1 MRSFRIH
8 VLMLFC
14 TASVAAALGPF
25 ESAAQPFV
33 IEGHVTDTNEQP
45 LIQATLHVQALDAY
59 AVTDENGQYQIELDG
74 LPADRTV
81 EINVRYVGMR
91 SETRIVSFP
100 DDSTRVTEHVVMQ
113 PRDLYMS
120 EVTVTAERGGNRASN
135 STYRIGR
142 EAIEQSQASS
152 LGELLQLIPGQ
163 RVQNAPLQ
171 SAQTINF
178 RSQFAAEAGADEPF
192 SRNNAFG
199 IGIYVNDQPLNNNA
213 NMQGLNP
220 ISSSAGSGATGRGF
234 EALGGTNRFNENTY
248 DEGETPGGGFDLREI
263 PVGNIEEVEVVQGV
277 SSAKYG
283 DITEGAIHV
292 ETVAGRSPLNL
303 NLRHTGGNTNVSAD
317 RGFRL
322 SNSHALNVSADY
334 LYSNADPRDR
344 IKSYNRIGG
353 SLLWTGYFGT
363 RNRIQNTM
371 RVSYR
376 TTLDDFQVD
385 PDLGTAK
392 RVYYRN
398 RRFSASNRLRISQ
411 DTPLFDRIT
420 VNAGITAGSSVSH
433 QDRFVNP
440 GVQPVTGSK
449 EEGAH
454 TGTYHPAN
462 YRTTREIRGQP
473 LSVNLRLDIDRSFA
487 YGEWAHTVTY
497 GATSSLEANYG
508 EGRVLNPLR
517 PLTFSG
523 GSGAERPESYEE
535 MEPQLWQ
542 AGGYVENTVEG
553 PLWGRTLRASLGLRT
568 DVQNQR
574 ASYSPRLNMRYDV
587 SETISLNGGYGI
599 QVKAPGLIH
608 LYPGTDYQDYP
619 LLNYYTGSLRESVYQ
634 VYTRT
639 RTNLTQELGP
649 TTSYRREIGAA
660 YNHKGFT
667 INATLFYNT
676 TKDGFSTRVEPD
688 ILELPEYEVTGF
700 NEDGSPQVAE
710 TGTDRVLTTQGFV
723 TNSLRTSNWG
733 VELTGNTPRIEAI
746 QTTLNFSVAF
756 YNSYYFD
763 NSENIDLTRRGEV
776 QPSDDILYGIYPP
789 SERRSGRI
797 NALVTSTHHF
807 SELGFILNL
816 KSEAFLYNYTQRLGS
831 SNRPLAYINGDLERA
846 EIAPEEQTDPR
857 FDVLDRDPVEG
868 SFSRDPR
875 FVYFNVHLN
884 LSKELGDAARLSFFA
899 NNFLNIRPEATSP
912 DGQSV
917 RTLNEPPYFGM
928 SLALTL

>member
-398 RRFSASNRLRISQ
+398 RRFSASNRLR
-411 DTPLFDRIT
+411 
-420 VNAGITAGSSVSH
+420 
-433 QDRFVNP
+433 
-440 GVQPVTGSK
+440 
-449 EEGAH
+449 
-454 TGTYHPAN
+454 HPA
-462 YRTTREIRGQP
+462 
-473 LSVNLRLDIDRSFA
+473 L
-487 YGEWAHTVTY
+487 
-497 GATSSLEANYG
+497 
-508 EGRVLNPLR
+508 
-517 PLTFSG
+517 
-523 GSGAERPESYEE
+523 
-535 MEPQLWQ
+535 
-542 AGGYVENTVEG
+542 
-553 PLWGRTLRASLGLRT
+553 
-568 DVQNQR
+568 
-574 ASYSPRLNMRYDV
+574 
-587 SETISLNGGYGI
+587 
-599 QVKAPGLIH
+599 
-608 LYPGTDYQDYP
+608 
-619 LLNYYTGSLRESVYQ
+619 
-634 VYTRT
+634 
-639 RTNLTQELGP
+639 
-649 TTSYRREIGAA
+649 
-660 YNHKGFT
+660 
-667 INATLFYNT
+667 
-676 TKDGFSTRVEPD
+676 
-688 ILELPEYEVTGF
+688 
-700 NEDGSPQVAE
+700 
-710 TGTDRVLTTQGFV
+710 
-723 TNSLRTSNWG
+723 
-733 VELTGNTPRIEAI
+733 
-746 QTTLNFSVAF
+746 
-756 YNSYYFD
+756 
-763 NSENIDLTRRGEV
+763 
-776 QPSDDILYGIYPP
+776 
-789 SERRSGRI
+789 
-797 NALVTSTHHF
+797 
-807 SELGFILNL
+807 
-816 KSEAFLYNYTQRLGS
+816 
-831 SNRPLAYINGDLERA
+831 
-846 EIAPEEQTDPR
+846 
-857 FDVLDRDPVEG
+857 
-868 SFSRDPR
+868 
-875 FVYFNVHLN
+875 
-884 LSKELGDAARLSFFA
+884 
-899 NNFLNIRPEATSP
+899 
-912 DGQSV
+912 
-917 RTLNEPPYFGM
+917 
-928 SLALTL
+928 

>member
-1 MRSFRIH
+1 MPHEWIR
-8 VLMLFC
+8 VLVLLC
-14 TASVAAALGPF
+14 ISGAVLVVYPAQSN
-25 ESAAQPFV
+25 AQPFV
-33 IEGHVTDTNEQP
+33 IEGRVTDADDQP
-45 LIQATLHVQALDAY
+45 LIQATLQVQALDAY
-59 AVTDENGQYQIELDG
+59 AVTDEDGKYRIQLDA
-74 LPADRTV
+74 LPPSRSVAMS
-81 EINVRYVGMR
+81 VRYVGMQ
-91 SETRIVSFP
+91 SETRTVSFP
-100 DDSTRVTEHVVMQ
+100 EGQTRITEDVVLQ
-113 PRDLYMS
+113 ARNLYLS
-120 EVTVTAERGGNRASN
+120 EITVTAERGGDRASN

-178 RSQFAAEAGADEPF
+178 RAQLDAGAGESDAY

-199 IGIYVNDQPLNNNA
+199 IGIYVNDQKLNNNA
-213 NMQGLNP
+213 NMQALNP
-220 ISSSAGSGATGRGF
+220 ISSNAGSGATGRGF
-234 EALGGTNRFNENTY
+234 DALGGTNRFNENTY
-248 DEGETPGGGFDLREI
+248 DEGQTPGGGFDLREI
-263 PVGNIEEVEVVQGV
+263 PVGNIEEVEVVQGI

-292 ETVAGRSPLNL
+292 ETVAGRSPWNL

-317 RGFRL
+317 KGFRL

-344 IKSYNRIGG
+344 IKSYNRVGG
-353 SLLWTGYFGT
+353 SLLWTGYFGP
-363 RNRIQNTM
+363 RNRIQNTL

-398 RRFSASNRLRISQ
+398 RRFSVSNRLRIGQ

-420 VNAGITAGSSVSH
+420 LNAGVTAGSSVSH

-449 EEGAH
+449 DEGAH

-487 YGEWAHTVTY
+487 YGEWSHTVAY

-523 GSGAERPESYEE
+523 GSGAERPESYQE

-542 AGGYVENTVEG
+542 TGGYVENSVEG
-553 PLWGRTLRASLGLRT
+553 PLWGRTLRASLGMRA

-574 ASYSPRLNMRYDV
+574 ANYSPRLNVRYDV
-587 SETISLNGGYGI
+587 SDALSVNGGYGI

-619 LLNYYTGSLRESVYQ
+619 LLNYYTGSLRESVYK

-639 RTNLTQELGP
+639 RTNLSEGLGP
-649 TTSYRREIGAA
+649 MTSYRREIGAA
-660 YNHKGFT
+660 YEENSFDIG
-667 INATLFYNT
+667 ATLFYNT

-700 NEDGSPQVAE
+700 DDDGRPQVTE

-723 TNSLRTSNWG
+723 TNALLTRNWG
-733 VELTGNTPRIEAI
+733 VELTGSTRRIETI
-746 QTTLNFSVAF
+746 QTSFNFSVAF
-756 YNSYYFD
+756 YNSYYFND
-763 NSENIDLTRRGEV
+763 TENIDLTRRGQV

-797 NALVTSTHHF
+797 NALLTSTHHF

-816 KSEAFLYNYTQRLGS
+816 KSEAFLYNYSKRLAS
-831 SNRPLAYINGDLERA
+831 SNRPLAYINGDLERVA
-846 EIAPEEQTDPR
+846 IDRGERDAPR

-868 SFSRDPR
+868 SFNRDPS
-875 FVYFNVHLN
+875 FVYFNFHLN

-899 NNFLNIRPEATSP
+899 NNFLNIRPEATSA

-928 SLALTL
+928 SLSLTL